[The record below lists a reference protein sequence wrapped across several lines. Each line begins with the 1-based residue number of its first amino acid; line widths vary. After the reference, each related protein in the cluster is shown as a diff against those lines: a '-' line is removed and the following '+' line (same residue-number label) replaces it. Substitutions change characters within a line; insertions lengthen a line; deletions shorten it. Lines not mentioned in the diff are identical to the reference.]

1 MKALTTVP
9 GNTALVVELPI
20 PEPSP
25 SEIRVKVH
33 SVALNPVDALYVAHP
48 ADKAFNRV
56 VGSDIAGIVDK
67 VGSEA
72 TQWHVGDRVAGLL
85 QGATSGNIR
94 PGGFAEYAILEADLA
109 IRIPISVSYD
119 QAATLPLG
127 SLTAAQALFI
137 RLGINAPFPSPF
149 SFPLETAPSPSILI
163 YSAATSIGLYAIELI
178 NLLHSAG
185 GQTYR
190 VFATASP
197 KNHAKLLSLG
207 VEAVFDYRSTTWI
220 DDVRSASGGITH
232 AFDCI
237 SEDDTTAHISQTF
250 REEGGTIAVI
260 RKAAWNKDGVQANV
274 SPLYGAAWSGLGH
287 EIFYNAETLPASLEW
302 RAFTVA
308 LFSFLGR
315 DREKLPIEPN
325 PMRVMPGGLERM
337 VTEGFALFGSSKV
350 ADREQVGS
358 ESDSRPWM
366 KPISGEKTGLSSH
379 NLRTLRA

>member
-1 MKALTTVP
+1 MKALTTVS
-9 GNTALVVELPI
+9 GNTALVVELPV
-20 PEPSP
+20 PEPGP
-25 SEIRVKVH
+25 TEIRVKVH

-48 ADKAFNRV
+48 VDKAFGRV

-72 TQWHVGDRVAGLL
+72 TQWRAGDRVAGLL

-94 PGGFAEYAILEADLA
+94 PGGFAEYAVLEADLA
-109 IRIPISVSYD
+109 IRIPSSVSYD

-149 SFPLETAPSPSILI
+149 SFPPETVSSPSILI

-178 NLLHSAG
+178 KLLHSAG
-185 GQTYR
+185 RQTYR

-207 VEAVFDYRSTTWI
+207 VEAVFDYRSLTWI

-250 REEGGTIAVI
+250 REGGGTIAVI
-260 RKAAWNKDGVQANV
+260 RKTAWKKDGVRANV
-274 SPLYGAAWSGLGH
+274 TPLYSAAWSGLGH
-287 EIFYNAETLPASLEW
+287 EILYNEETLPASPEW
-302 RAFTVA
+302 RTFTVA
-308 LFSFLGR
+308 FFSFLGR
-315 DREKLPIEPN
+315 DEQKLPIQPN
-325 PMRVMPGGLERM
+325 PVRVMPGGLERM
-337 VTEGFALFGSSKV
+337 VTEGFALLGSNKV
-350 ADREQVGS
+350 ADREKNGVESGS
-358 ESDSRPWM
+358 KPWM
-366 KPISGEKTGLSSH
+366 KPISGEKLVY
-379 NLRTLRA
+379 NLTS

>member
-1 MKALTTVP
+1 MKALTTVS
-9 GNTALVVELPI
+9 GNTALVVELPV
-20 PEPSP
+20 PEPGP
-25 SEIRVKVH
+25 TEIRVKVH

-48 ADKAFNRV
+48 VDKAFGRV

-72 TQWHVGDRVAGLL
+72 TQWCAGDRVAGLL

-109 IRIPISVSYD
+109 IRIPSSVSYD

-149 SFPLETAPSPSILI
+149 SFPPEAASSPSILI

-178 NLLHSAG
+178 KLLHSAG
-185 GQTYR
+185 RQTYR

-207 VEAVFDYRSTTWI
+207 VEAVFDYRSPTWI
-220 DDVRSASGGITH
+220 DDVRSASGGITY

-250 REEGGTIAVI
+250 REGGGVIAVI
-260 RKAAWNKDGVQANV
+260 RKTAWKKDGIRANV
-274 SPLYGAAWSGLGH
+274 TPLYSAAWSGLGH
-287 EIFYNAETLPASLEW
+287 EILYNDETLPASPEW

-308 LFSFLGR
+308 FFSFLGR
-315 DREKLPIEPN
+315 DEQKLPIKPN
-325 PMRVMPGGLERM
+325 PVRVMPGGLELM
-337 VTEGFALFGSSKV
+337 VTEGFALLGDNKV
-350 ADREQVGS
+350 ADREKNAV
-358 ESDSRPWM
+358 ESGSRPWM
-366 KPISGEKTGLSSH
+366 KPISGEKLVYHLTS
-379 NLRTLRA
+379 

>member
-9 GNTALVVELPI
+9 GNIALVVELPI

-33 SVALNPVDALYVAHP
+33 SVALNPVDVLYVAHP
-48 ADKAFNRV
+48 VDNAFGRV

-67 VGSEA
+67 VGSEV
-72 TQWHVGDRVAGLL
+72 TQWHAGDRVAGLL

-109 IRIPISVSYD
+109 IRIPSSVSFD

-149 SFPLETAPSPSILI
+149 SFPPEAASSPSILI

-178 NLLHSAG
+178 KLLHSAG

-207 VEAVFDYRSTTWI
+207 VEAVFDYRSPTWI
-220 DDVRSASGGITH
+220 DDVRSTSGGITH

-250 REEGGTIAVI
+250 REGGGTIAVI
-260 RKAAWNKDGVQANV
+260 RKTAWNKDGIRANV
-274 SPLYGAAWSGLGH
+274 TPLYSAAWSGLGH
-287 EIFYNAETLPASLEW
+287 EILYNEETLPASPEW
-302 RAFTVA
+302 RVFTAAF
-308 LFSFLGR
+308 FSFLGR
-315 DREKLPIEPN
+315 DEQKLPIEPN
-325 PMRVMPGGLERM
+325 PVRVMPGGLERM
-337 VTEGFALFGSSKV
+337 VTEGFALLGSNKV
-350 ADREQVGS
+350 ADREKNVVESGS
-358 ESDSRPWM
+358 KPWM
-366 KPISGEKTGLSSH
+366 KPISGEKLVYHLTS
-379 NLRTLRA
+379 